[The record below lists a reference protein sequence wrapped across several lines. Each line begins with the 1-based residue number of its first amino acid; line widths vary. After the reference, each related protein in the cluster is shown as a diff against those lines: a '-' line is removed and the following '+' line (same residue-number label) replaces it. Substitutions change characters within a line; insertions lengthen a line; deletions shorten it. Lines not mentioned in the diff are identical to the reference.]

1 MQLSN
6 GTEVTVRRYRTEDA
20 EEIVNL
26 IIRNFK
32 EVNVKDYGEEAVK
45 ALVATHTVEWF
56 QGVASYANVGSISS
70 FWGSPTESILLTIF
84 VLPELHGKGIGRFII
99 ETLERD
105 ELFLRAERIE
115 IPASITAVEF
125 YRKLGYDFKD
135 GIKALDEENHYR
147 LEKFRKK
154 EN

>member
-6 GTEVTVRRYRTEDA
+6 GTEVTVRRYRAEDA

-56 QGVASYANVGSISS
+56 QGVASYANVYV
-70 FWGSPTESILLTIF
+70 FCN
-84 VLPELHGKGIGRFII
+84 
-99 ETLERD
+99 
-105 ELFLRAERIE
+105 LFLVLSFFWKNDGAVSYCAE
-115 IPASITAVEF
+115 
-125 YRKLGYDFKD
+125 
-135 GIKALDEENHYR
+135 
-147 LEKFRKK
+147 
-154 EN
+154 